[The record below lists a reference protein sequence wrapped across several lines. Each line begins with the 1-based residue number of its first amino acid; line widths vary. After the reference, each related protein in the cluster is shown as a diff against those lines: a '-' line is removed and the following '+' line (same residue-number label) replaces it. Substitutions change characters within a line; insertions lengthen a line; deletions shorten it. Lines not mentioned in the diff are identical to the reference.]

1 MPKNPQFSKKQIY
14 FNDIYIYIYISMKY
28 ISYHE
33 SWMYIVHIKQHV
45 YARGLAW
52 NFVAES
58 LSFARVAEEQRGKRN
73 EGEMRDALLMAV
85 ISNALRRL
93 LSRFMPSL
101 RIPAHTQA
109 GRPTTWLPSRFQR
122 VIRRS
127 RNAYVYTLGRPTRT
141 TSRCLIF
148 PLRHCFVSLMPG
160 DNHRWFVIFRRLLE
174 CFNNAWSDIADV
186 VLYV

>member
-1 MPKNPQFSKKQIY
+1 MIY
-14 FNDIYIYIYISMKY
+14 IYIYIYISMKY